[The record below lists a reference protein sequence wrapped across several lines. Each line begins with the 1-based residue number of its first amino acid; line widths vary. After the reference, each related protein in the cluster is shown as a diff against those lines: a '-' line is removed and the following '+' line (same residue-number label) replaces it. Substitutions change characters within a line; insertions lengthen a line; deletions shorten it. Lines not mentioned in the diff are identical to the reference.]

1 MVSFSDVLAEDIGK
15 WQWGRN
21 GKNHSI
27 EGVAGID
34 DSSVILPSLSFEN

>member
-21 GKNHSI
+21 GKNHSN
-27 EGVAGID
+27 EGVAGI